1 MKLAD
6 INLHKSITVVTLSL
20 GTQMLAIPANLLRE
34 ILDPLPVTRV
44 PGAGQFVPGVVN
56 VRGSVVPLADLK
68 QVLSIP
74 DDGHDE
80 RRRILVLEL
89 DLAGEAAVVAIAAD
103 AVHEV
108 TTIQTEVIEP
118 VPPSA
123 QSWPPDYLTGLYR
136 GAHGFVL
143 LPNLET
149 IFSNLANR
157 PTTNWPP
164 ANQL

>member
-1 MKLAD
+1 MKMTD
-6 INLHKSITVVTLSL
+6 IIPHKSITVVTLTL
-20 GTQMLAIPANLLRE
+20 GTQMLAIPTNLLRE

-44 PGAGQFVPGVVN
+44 PGAGPFVPGVVN

-74 DDGHDE
+74 DEGQDE
-80 RRRILVLEL
+80 RRRILVLEI

-108 TTIQTEVIEP
+108 TTIETEAIEP

-123 QSWPPDYLTGLYR
+123 QVWPADYLTGLYR

-143 LPNLET
+143 LPDLAT
-149 IFSNLANR
+149 LFSTLANR
-157 PTTNWPP
+157 PATNLAPTT
-164 ANQL
+164 QL

>member
-6 INLHKSITVVTLSL
+6 IKPHKSITVVTLSL

-123 QSWPPDYLTGLYR
+123 QAWPPDYLTGLFR

>member
-6 INLHKSITVVTLSL
+6 IRPRKNLTVVTMTL
-20 GTQMLAIPANLLRE
+20 GTQTLAIPAQFLRE

-44 PGAGQFVPGVVN
+44 PGAGPYVPGVLN

-68 QVLSIP
+68 QALSIP
-74 DDGHDE
+74 NEGHDE

-89 DLAGEAAVVAIAAD
+89 TLDGEAAVVAISAD

-108 TTIQTEVIEP
+108 TTIETQNIEP
-118 VPPSA
+118 VPASA
-123 QSWPPDYLTGLYR
+123 QGWPPDYLTGLYR
-136 GAHGFVL
+136 GTAGFVL

-149 IFSNLANR
+149 IFSKLANR
-157 PTTNWPP
+157 PVV
-164 ANQL
+164 NQL

>member
-6 INLHKSITVVTLSL
+6 IKPHKSITVVTLSL

-89 DLAGEAAVVAIAAD
+89 DLAG
-103 AVHEV
+103 
-108 TTIQTEVIEP
+108 
-118 VPPSA
+118 
-123 QSWPPDYLTGLYR
+123 
-136 GAHGFVL
+136 
-143 LPNLET
+143 
-149 IFSNLANR
+149 
-157 PTTNWPP
+157 
-164 ANQL
+164 